1 MVVTTCVRLATVFDN
16 DLRGNLTG
24 TMPTTIFLCVF
35 EVLLG
40 ILCVSI
46 PILRPFYQRYKWHIS
61 SSQRSKGATGYGVA
75 TSRRNRFDMAV
86 RGITTSRS
94 KSRGR
99 THFGNSS
106 FAVGKTKQTWDLE
119 DFAYPGKETKLNA
132 FGLDRR
138 SDSGTSSSSTH
149 DSVLE
154 KRLMMEMG
162 AQQQPQIAVETSWTV
177 TRTDLPLPTTP
188 GGRYI

>member
-1 MVVTTCVRLATVFDN
+1 MVVTTCVRLATVFNN
-16 DLRGNLTG
+16 DMRGNFTG
-24 TMPTTIFLCVF
+24 TMSTTVFLCVF

-40 ILCVSI
+40 ILCVSV
-46 PILRPFYQRYKWHIS
+46 PILRPLYQRYKWNMS
-61 SSQRSKGATGYGVA
+61 SSLRLRGTTGSGVA
-75 TSRRNRFDMAV
+75 MSRRNRFDMAV

-106 FAVGKTKQTWDLE
+106 FAVAKAEHTWDPE
-119 DFAYPGKETKLNA
+119 DFAYPGKETKLHA
-132 FGLDRR
+132 FSQDRR

-154 KRLMMEMG
+154 KRFITEME

-177 TRTDLPLPTTP
+177 TRTDLPVPKIP
-188 GGRYI
+188 GQYL

>member
-1 MVVTTCVRLATVFDN
+1 MVVTTCVRLASVFNVDV
-16 DLRGNLTG
+16 RGNLTG
-24 TMPTTIFLCVF
+24 TMPTTVFLCVF

-46 PILRPFYQRYKWHIS
+46 PILRPLYQRYKWHVAPS
-61 SSQRSKGATGYGVA
+61 RHSKGAMNSGVA
-75 TSRRNRFDMAV
+75 TSRRNRFDMAM

-106 FAVGKTKQTWDLE
+106 FAVGKAEHTWDLE
-119 DFAYPGKETKLNA
+119 DFAYPGRETKLDA
-132 FGLDRR
+132 FGQGRR
-138 SDSGTSSSSTH
+138 SDLSTSSSSTH

-154 KRLMMEMG
+154 KRLTTDME

-177 TRTDLPLPTTP
+177 TRTDLPIPKSF
-188 GGRYI
+188 GGYL